1 MKILTLRVVLIFLT
15 LALTAVCPDR
25 FRFILSCHELAFL
38 YRNNTDSL
46 PFLAARYPS
55 CSNLASGVGSLEE
68 FVAVPANRSKEF
80 QENRTALSN
89 LLFAISGLLGF
100 IINVFALEVYLRVTR
115 EEDERLK
122 RISGIRRRAAGLEG
136 KMIVEMR

>member
-1 MKILTLRVVLIFLT
+1 M
-15 LALTAVCPDR
+15 
-25 FRFILSCHELAFL
+25 
-38 YRNNTDSL
+38 
-46 PFLAARYPS
+46 
-55 CSNLASGVGSLEE
+55 
-68 FVAVPANRSKEF
+68 AVPANRSKEF